1 MLVTFRIQKDEYK
14 KFTKFALKRASGNK
28 SEKKSFLA
36 NFVIWFLVAIIFMF
50 IFQAVGKKDFEFDI
64 STAFIVL
71 LPILVGVSVYFSEML
86 KLQKNTLPKED
97 GFLLSESTI
106 EIKDD
111 GLYASKDC
119 ATSFFSWK
127 AVESMSV
134 NDGDY
139 YLFLDNMYAIIIPN
153 SAFIN
158 ENQAE
163 EFKGLIERYV

>member
-1 MLVTFRIQKDEYK
+1 
-14 KFTKFALKRASGNK
+14 
-28 SEKKSFLA
+28 
-36 NFVIWFLVAIIFMF
+36 
-50 IFQAVGKKDFEFDI
+50 
-64 STAFIVL
+64 
-71 LPILVGVSVYFSEML
+71 ML

-163 EFKGLIERYV
+163 EFRGLIERYV